1 MIARLTKCTEVI
13 AETDLAMQEI
23 RRQMERAADQPAD
36 EEVIYEKL
44 KKFDI
49 PIV

>member
-1 MIARLTKCTEVI
+1 MIVRLKKCTDVI
-13 AETDLAMQEI
+13 AETDLAMQE
-23 RRQMERAADQPAD
+23 M
-36 EEVIYEKL
+36 IYEKL

>member
-1 MIARLTKCTEVI
+1 MIARLKKCTDVI

-36 EEVIYEKL
+36 EEVIYE
-44 KKFDI
+44 
-49 PIV
+49 